1 MKLIWILLACLFAI
15 GIFIYQIEPARN
27 FFIEPIEKF
36 FQDNNQNQSKKERD
50 VDELESERR
59 LTQDLKTLNSKL
71 AIEIQQLKQR
81 YVELEK
87 DYIILVKSKNWKTQ
101 EILDAHKNAREGLL
115 IENRRLRDRIG
126 ILEGSQ
132 PKVTSP
138 LDY

>member
-1 MKLIWILLACLFAI
+1 MKLIWILSACLFAI

-27 FFIEPIEKF
+27 FFIEPIENF
-36 FQDNNQNQSKKERD
+36 FQGNNLKQSKKKERD

-115 IENRRLRDRIG
+115 IENQRLRDRIG
-126 ILEGSQ
+126 ILE
-132 PKVTSP
+132 
-138 LDY
+138 